1 MIVIPDR
8 GTVERTKR
16 AHSLIVALL
25 FSFLLGSGPATAS
38 EIRLPRVETAD
49 SGKATI
55 AVRSLKRVSEAPD
68 DRDGPLLEPDEPRIH
83 SLRPDT
89 WPAGAVFDG
98 AEIAHAGHFPA
109 SYHARAPPASL
120 AV

>member
-1 MIVIPDR
+1 M
-8 GTVERTKR
+8 ERTKR

-25 FSFLLGSGPATAS
+25 FSLLLGSGPATAA

-55 AVRSLKRVSEAPD
+55 AVRSLKRSSEAPD
-68 DRDGPLLEPDEPRIH
+68 DRDGPFLEPDEPRIV

-89 WPAGAVFDG
+89 WPDG
-98 AEIAHAGHFPA
+98 TGFEATETAHAGHFPA
-109 SYHARAPPASL
+109 SYHARAPPASF